1 MQKEHAKGYSFTFI
15 KQSHFVPFTKRP
27 SNGNLH
33 FPPFSGFSQPL
44 QRPFLLSWVEERFVS
59 VVPIL
64 PSSLLTWKLYW
75 ETNEGMSIKLD
86 SNFRMTNILLSIF
99 HLGFLRRKISCCGAP
114 TTTARASKA
123 SSSYWY
129 VHRKSPSE
137 LFCSRENQSNARHHQ
152 HSGHQQQQQWKF
164 WPESCVCV
172 CARTYRTLSHWVNT
186 ECVLQY

>member
-1 MQKEHAKGYSFTFI
+1 MEIYI
-15 KQSHFVPFTKRP
+15 SHHFQAFP
-27 SNGNLH
+27 SLCKDHSYCLESRNVSCQLY
-33 FPPFSGFSQPL
+33 PY
-44 QRPFLLSWVEERFVS
+44 FLL
-59 VVPIL
+59 PY
-64 PSSLLTWKLYW
+64 LLTWKLYW